1 MKSDDLSTLSLGE
14 GLQPSMILNQTLRSA
29 QFWEILNTRNALLSS
44 INVETSAL
52 DKINTAE
59 TQSLLASEKT
69 PIDVTQLRRVIS
81 AYELL
86 LYVPIEYI
94 PRTSRQDL
102 IRRAVTADLVVC
114 RTMHA
119 ANSMR
124 SMTILRVFLKRWL
137 SYHSSVDHAVS

>member
-59 TQSLLASEKT
+59 TQSLLAS

-86 LYVPIEYI
+86 LYIPIEYI